1 MNRVRPVE
9 ALLAAL
15 ATLAVTLPLT
25 TLFTP
30 STWFR
35 PSVLLVVVVA
45 LVGMG
50 LRRITAN
57 RPLVVLGQVVL
68 LVNAASLL
76 HGRGH
81 LFAGVLPTPE
91 TGRAFG
97 ILLQEA
103 QTTVTNYTAPAPS
116 NRGHDPGDQ
125 PAHRPDRRRGRRD
138 RRDVPQPGAGRH
150 PAAVG
155 VPRVGDQLR

>member
-9 ALLAAL
+9 ALLASL

-30 STWFR
+30 ATWLR
-35 PSVLLVVVVA
+35 PSAVLVAVVA
-45 LVGMG
+45 LAGMG

-68 LVNAASLL
+68 LLEAATLI
-76 HGRGH
+76 HGQGH
-81 LFAGVLPTPE
+81 LWGNLLPTLE

-97 ILLQEA
+97 LLLQEA
-103 QTTVTNYTAPAPS
+103 QATVTNNPAPAPS
-116 NRGHDPGDQ
+116 NRATILAISLLIGLTAVAVDAIGVTYRS
-125 PAHRPDRRRGRRD
+125 PAL
-138 RRDVPQPGAGRH
+138 AGI
-150 PAAVG
+150 PLLSAFLA
-155 VPRVGDQLR
+155 

>member
-35 PSVLLVVVVA
+35 PSVLLVAVVA

-57 RPLVVLGQVVL
+57 RPLVVVGPGG
-68 LVNAASLL
+68 AA
-76 HGRGH
+76 R
-81 LFAGVLPTPE
+81 
-91 TGRAFG
+91 
-97 ILLQEA
+97 Q
-103 QTTVTNYTAPAPS
+103 
-116 NRGHDPGDQ
+116 
-125 PAHRPDRRRGRRD
+125 RGRR
-138 RRDVPQPGAGRH
+138 
-150 PAAVG
+150 
-155 VPRVGDQLR
+155 